1 MAAACDS
8 SIHFLDPA
16 TGSRVDAIDG
26 AHDAAIL
33 SMEWAPTTIPIGKY
47 SQCCLLC
54 FLWTQVITAELARFE
69 TKLPYLFTLAD
80 VIRALPTGYIL

>member
-1 MAAACDS
+1 MLSEWPSSLEFVGTFWQGMHPLSRGSHGLLAAACDS

-16 TGSRVDAIDG
+16 TGSIADAIDG

-33 SMEWAPTTIPIGKY
+33 SMEWAPATIPVGKC

-54 FLWTQVITAELARFE
+54 FLWM
-69 TKLPYLFTLAD
+69 
-80 VIRALPTGYIL
+80 

>member
-1 MAAACDS
+1 
-8 SIHFLDPA
+8 
-16 TGSRVDAIDG
+16 
-26 AHDAAIL
+26 
-33 SMEWAPTTIPIGKY
+33 
-47 SQCCLLC
+47 LLC